1 MLRGKFVRIDKRLT
15 LTQVATRSKVNRSV
29 INQIENGRTV
39 PRGNELARIAKA
51 LGFEGDPERL
61 LDHVSAAALGDGAE
75 ARDTQRERSFVDRP
89 AAGTAQA

>member
-1 MLRGKFVRIDKRLT
+1 MLRGKFIRIDKRLT
-15 LTQVATRSKVNRSV
+15 LSQVSTRAKLHRSI

-51 LGFEGDPERL
+51 LDFAGDPARL
-61 LDHVSAAALGDGAE
+61 LDHVSCSSLGDGAE
-75 ARDTQRERSFVDRP
+75 HRDAERERSFVDGP